1 MDFLISCPCGHTLER
16 HGVHDGCGRCA
27 CANNRVAAL
36 DALIEATKREPQ
48 SVVVEL
54 CTRIEADT
62 AQAGWEAVASRRK
75 RRTKTR

>member
-1 MDFLISCPCGHTLER
+1 
-16 HGVHDGCGRCA
+16 
-27 CANNRVAAL
+27 VAAL

-48 SVVVEL
+48 SVVVDL
-54 CTRIEADT
+54 FTRIEADT

>member
-1 MDFLISCPCGHTLER
+1 
-16 HGVHDGCGRCA
+16 
-27 CANNRVAAL
+27 VAAL

-62 AQAGWEAVASRRK
+62 AQTGWEAVASRRK